1 MPKGLVEGERDERLW
16 KRAKALVRKQYPEVA
31 EDSDRF
37 WRLVNGIYGKMR
49 KGEAEGGRGPG
60 RGLGTGRGR
69 GRKDGT
75 GPRAGTP
82 ACPVEKAA
90 EEPPVGS
97 GERFR
102 RLQGKLARRGDV
114 RDPAAVAAA
123 IGRKKYGKKRFQEMA
138 TAGRVKK
145 SVRPL
150 LVPAPLADQ
159 LRKAARQLGF
169 NFDESKHPRVPKG
182 SSKGGQFQAKGGG
195 GGEAVSP
202 PSGGRAGGGGPRSEP
217 AKKLEYFDFRDPQDL
232 ERWRLRQRRL
242 AGKSAPSPEEPSE
255 GESGAKLT
263 AAQNFAESLE
273 SKLADVTPRT
283 CDHTHTRTL
292 AAIREAGYSDDQAQ
306 TIIDE
311 LEEHGGYCDCEI
323 AANVLGGDRDA
334 VVEAALSAGGIPAGV
349 KKSTRP
355 LLGPPRGRRP

>member
-114 RDPAAVAAA
+114 RDPGAVAAA
-123 IGRKKYGKKRFQEMA
+123 IGRKKYGPKRFQEMA
-138 TAGRVKK
+138 AAGRARK

-150 LVPAPLADQ
+150 LIGGGLADL
-159 LRKAARQLGF
+159 LRKAVVGGTADGEMTAKVGTLPQGCRIIYTYGSDEIQVTSPYNADFAKQARKLGGRWIKEAKWWVF
-169 NFDESKHPRVPKG
+169 PISQAFAVRMALMEHYGEEKQNPPAASAATRESDLVR
-182 SSKGGQFQAKGGG
+182 
-195 GGEAVSP
+195 GGEDITTYDH
-202 PSGGRAGGGGPRSEP
+202 GEGYKGRKRS
-217 AKKLEYFDFRDPQDL
+217 
-232 ERWRLRQRRL
+232 
-242 AGKSAPSPEEPSE
+242 
-255 GESGAKLT
+255 
-263 AAQNFAESLE
+263 
-273 SKLADVTPRT
+273 
-283 CDHTHTRTL
+283 
-292 AAIREAGYSDDQAQ
+292 
-306 TIIDE
+306 
-311 LEEHGGYCDCEI
+311 
-323 AANVLGGDRDA
+323 
-334 VVEAALSAGGIPAGV
+334 
-349 KKSTRP
+349 
-355 LLGPPRGRRP
+355 

>member
-114 RDPAAVAAA
+114 RDPGAVAAA
-123 IGRKKYGKKRFQEMA
+123 IGRKKYGPKRFQEMA
-138 TAGRVKK
+138 AAGRARK

-150 LVPAPLADQ
+150 LIGGGLADL
-159 LRKAARQLGF
+159 LRKAARQPGF
-169 NFDESKHPRVPKG
+169 DFDETKHPQVPPRPDA
-182 SSKGGQFQAKGGG
+182 SD
-195 GGEAVSP
+195 
-202 PSGGRAGGGGPRSEP
+202 RAGLNKG
-217 AKKLEYFDFRDPQDL
+217 L
-232 ERWRLRQRRL
+232 
-242 AGKSAPSPEEPSE
+242 
-255 GESGAKLT
+255 
-263 AAQNFAESLE
+263 
-273 SKLADVTPRT
+273 
-283 CDHTHTRTL
+283 
-292 AAIREAGYSDDQAQ
+292 
-306 TIIDE
+306 
-311 LEEHGGYCDCEI
+311 
-323 AANVLGGDRDA
+323 
-334 VVEAALSAGGIPAGV
+334 
-349 KKSTRP
+349 RP
-355 LLGPPRGRRP
+355 LLGPPRGEPKHG